1 VKENATERGGG
12 VKTTKELSKRR
23 TGMSLSTTCFGRTL
37 ALHVSLK
44 TPKNFWVINDG
55 HGDSP
60 TNGVGAFA
68 VSGDKTALAEL
79 VWHKGT
85 ACTTCRKF
93 K

>member
-1 VKENATERGGG
+1 
-12 VKTTKELSKRR
+12 
-23 TGMSLSTTCFGRTL
+23 
-37 ALHVSLK
+37 
-44 TPKNFWVINDG
+44 VINDG

-60 TNGVGAFA
+60 TNGVGTFA
-68 VSGDKTALAEL
+68 VCGDKTALAEL